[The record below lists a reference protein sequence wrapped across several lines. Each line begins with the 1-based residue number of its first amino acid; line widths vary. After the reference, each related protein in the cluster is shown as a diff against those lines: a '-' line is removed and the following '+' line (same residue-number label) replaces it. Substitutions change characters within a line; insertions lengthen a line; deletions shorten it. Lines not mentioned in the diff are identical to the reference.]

1 MDGSLITSEITRY
14 GRSGKLKLKT
24 PRRIQFLWK
33 TFSFPFTFHPAKRKH
48 PTRFW
53 PQREALSSNSAT
65 SKRSRDDFLEKRGKR
80 KKKRRR
86 NDLDVNR
93 ANSTSPSR
101 IFELRNAFLERG
113 IPDILRLLP
122 WWWIIWARRL
132 ATSVTFAFPLS
143 SRTLE
148 RGDSRRRRRGGP
160 LWRFRCQDRG
170 LFKVQP
176 LYIPV
181 PQRNGRRYGRAPWP

>member
-65 SKRSRDDFLEKRGKR
+65 SKRSRDDFLEKRGG

-132 ATSVTFAFPLS
+132 ATFGDIRVPFVIADIRTWRLEEKKE
-143 SRTLE
+143 RGTTLE
-148 RGDSRRRRRGGP
+148 IS
-160 LWRFRCQDRG
+160 
-170 LFKVQP
+170 
-176 LYIPV
+176 V
-181 PQRNGRRYGRAPWP
+181 PGSGAV